1 MSSTTVPIQQSAGTI
16 TQTPNVQ
23 VTSLGA
29 SQDTLNKRQQK
40 AQRKKVQDTYAK
52 GPDAL
57 QGGQLIGAVEEEKR
71 GRGASYLARFDLGK
85 EVAVTEVDEPEDE
98 GDNEDE
104 EGVSNTDEK
113 EASDNLDDE
122 EDFDDQL
129 PEEDDDQDDEE
140 EDEDEPAPGRK

>member
-1 MSSTTVPIQQSAGTI
+1 MSSTTAPIQQSAGTI

-29 SQDTLNKRQQK
+29 SQDTLNKRQLK
-40 AQRKKVQDTYAK
+40 AQRKKVQDTFAK

-57 QGGQLIGAVEEEKR
+57 QAGLPLGAAEEEKR
-71 GRGASYLARFDLGK
+71 ARGASYLARFDLGK
-85 EVAVTEVDEPEDE
+85 EVTVTEVDEPDDE

-140 EDEDEPAPGRK
+140 EDEDEPAPSRK